1 MDCISPRLQPRFQTH
16 GLALP
21 LDISW
26 RQIGENVFVPY
37 IKPSTFV
44 GLLSKNDMLSRLAG
58 DIPKDDLEESL
69 LQFWRNFSKQWSSHE
84 VLQVSERKGIPLR
97 RTIPCFLHGDEGR
110 HHKKTGIMILS
121 VQGVLGRGSAPFH
134 KKVLKIWSKKK
145 TQGLNIGGHSFRSR
159 LLLMALPK
167 RFYSQDPQNFLTMFD
182 TIVSDLVDMEQV
194 GFEHQGGRWR
204 LQVLGLKGDLPFLTK
219 AASLERHY
227 LRAART
233 ENPRNPPAGMCFL
246 CAAGKTN
253 VPYEDFTDQAAW
265 LTAPFSRPWVTE
277 PAFLKLSLVRSTP
290 EDFLKPDIWHC
301 FHGGMG
307 MDFAASS
314 LVEMLQ
320 LVPGTNIKDKCRS
333 MNRLLSEWIETGN
346 PRPHSGPFL
355 PERVGLTSY
364 QVCPDAGWSKFN
376 DTRIYCKFIQNILER
391 RVEEIWDNSTLLKI
405 LDAVQHINQCMSILF
420 SGGLWLTSQQ
430 ARDAGAHGRKWIFQY
445 DALAKEAYANS
456 MQRFPLLQ
464 KIHMLDHQFRDL
476 EDCAKQLQY
485 VWNPAAASVQ
495 MDEETMDS
503 FELFFFGGELFSL
516 GQGCST
522 FCK

>member
-1 MDCISPRLQPRFQTH
+1 
-16 GLALP
+16 
-21 LDISW
+21 
-26 RQIGENVFVPY
+26 
-37 IKPSTFV
+37 
-44 GLLSKNDMLSRLAG
+44 MLSRLAG
-58 DIPKDDLEESL
+58 DIPKNDLEDSL
-69 LQFWRNFSKQWSSHE
+69 LQFWQNFSKQYPSHE
-84 VLQVSERKGIPLR
+84 VFQFSEMRGIPLR
-97 RTIPCFLHGDEGR
+97 RTLPCFLHGDEGR

-134 KKVLKIWSKKK
+134 KKVFKIWSKKK

-159 LLLMALPK
+159 LLLLALPK
-167 RFYSQDPQNFLTMFD
+167 KFYSQDPQNFLTMFD

-233 ENPRNPPAGMCFL
+233 ENPRNPPVGMCFL
-246 CAAGKTN
+246 CAAGQTS

-277 PAFLKLSLVRSTP
+277 PAFLKLSLVRSGP
-290 EDFLKPDIWHC
+290 EHFLKPDIWHC

-320 LVPGTNIKDKCRS
+320 LVPGTNIKNKCRS
-333 MNRLLSEWIETGN
+333 MNGLLTEWIEMGN
-346 PRPHSGPFL
+346 PRPYSGPFL

-376 DTRIYCKFIQNILER
+376 DTRIYCKFIQDILER
-391 RVEEIWDNSTLLKI
+391 RVEEIWDNSTLLQI

-430 ARDAGAHGRKWIFQY
+430 ALDAGVHGRKWIFQY
-445 DALAKEAYANS
+445 DALAKQAYANS

-476 EDCAKQLQY
+476 ENHAKQLQY
-485 VWNPAAASVQ
+485 VLNPAAASVQ
-495 MDEETMDS
+495 MDEETMDRV
-503 FELFFFGGELFSL
+503 ELFFFL
-516 GQGCST
+516 
-522 FCK
+522 